1 MDKKITGL
9 LLIFLLSFGIFTT
22 IVVFNKPLTQ
32 FTRASEEN
40 NPSPNNSLIFAWPLT
55 TAADGKTAA
64 NVNVFVRS
72 YKATPLSNRVVKLST
87 SLGNI
92 KEINNTT
99 DKTGKATFEIVSGE
113 KGIAEVEATIDTNVK
128 IVQKVSIKFE

>member
-40 NPSPNNSLIFAWPLT
+40 NPSPNSSLIFAWPLT
-55 TAADGKTAA
+55 TKADAKTTA
-64 NVNVFVRS
+64 NINVFVRS
-72 YKATPLSNRVVKLST
+72 YKGTPLANKVVVLKS
-87 SLGNI
+87 SLGQV
-92 KEINNTT
+92 KEVNNTT
-99 DKTGKATFEIVSGE
+99 DKTGKATFELTSGE
-113 KGIAEVEATIDTNVK
+113 KGIAEIEATINNTIK
-128 IVQKVSIKFE
+128 IVQKVSVKFE

>member
-32 FTRASEEN
+32 FTRASEET

-55 TAADGKTAA
+55 TIADGKTTA
-64 NVNVFVRS
+64 NINVFVRS
-72 YKATPLSNRVVKLST
+72 YKGTPLANQVVKLTT
-87 SLGNI
+87 SLGEV
-92 KEINNTT
+92 KEINNAS
-99 DKTGKATFEIVSGE
+99 DKTGKTTFTVTSTQ
-113 KGIAEVEATIDTNVK
+113 KGIAEIEAIVNTNIK
-128 IVQKVSIKFE
+128 IVQKVSVKFE

>member
-40 NPSPNNSLIFAWPLT
+40 NPSPNSSLIFAWPLT
-55 TAADGKTAA
+55 TKADGKTVA
-64 NVNVFVRS
+64 NINVFVRS
-72 YKATPLSNRVVKLST
+72 YKGSPLSNKVVTLKST
-87 SLGNI
+87 LGQV

-99 DKTGKATFEIVSGE
+99 DKTGKAIFALTSGE
-113 KGIAEVEATIDTNVK
+113 KGIAEVEATVNNTLK
-128 IVQKVSIKFE
+128 IVQKVSVKFE